1 MSTNR
6 EIVNHTDIA
15 DEIYEYLRYEYKFLT
30 HKGMTLEKCKSTLAN
45 KLKRLSSFEVMNWN
59 KALDEI
65 AKTKSDNAPTPVE
78 IIYAIKAAAKAL
90 RPVAQRLS
98 PAIADRDNTDYE
110 ALWKQADNEAKW
122 RFFIDHK
129 FNAVPPYIRYWFIK
143 HHMATLGYTAYECTM
158 LIKYWAIPFNNANAG
173 AVINNQ
179 REITEYFRARDNG

>member
-98 PAIADRDNTDYE
+98 PAIDASDNTDYE

-129 FNAVPPYIRYWFIK
+129 FNAVPPYIRLMNARCLLSIGLY
-143 HHMATLGYTAYECTM
+143 HLTTLTPVQLLTTKG
-158 LIKYWAIPFNNANAG
+158 K
-173 AVINNQ
+173 
-179 REITEYFRARDNG
+179 